1 MAKNSFADSMNEK
14 INQYN
19 ALIMRAERINYEN
32 QGRPTK
38 EEGMLYAEAMDVC
51 SEIMNMNLSQ
61 KNTYSKWMRQ
71 KMNCESEVQRI
82 LKVLDP
88 RPEPTPAP
96 KAEAP
101 DAPPPMHLLLASC
114 R

>member
-1 MAKNSFADSMNEK
+1 MLGKSMAKNSFADSMNEK

-38 EEGMLYAEAMDVC
+38 EEGILYAEAMDVC

-71 KMNCESEVQRI
+71 KMKEKSWTM
-82 LKVLDP
+82 P
-88 RPEPTPAP
+88 ST
-96 KAEAP
+96 
-101 DAPPPMHLLLASC
+101 
-114 R
+114 